1 MIEWYADKEIIIL
14 FDKVPNVTMRYVTPF
29 TTEEEKKEINK
40 KPFINLS
47 ELKVIIKDKIE
58 QENYEIIIEKDYTW
72 NGANIPRIFWRL
84 MGSMTDSRFLIPSMI
99 HDKLCENHD
108 LIDDDRY
115 LSTIVF
121 ERLLYVS
128 KVNPFSSILVLKTS
142 NSFLGLPAKAPIAAA
157 VSIPCLPQ
165 V

>member
-1 MIEWYADKEIIIL
+1 MITWYSDDEIEIL

-40 KPFINLS
+40 KPFINLE
-47 ELKVIIKDKIE
+47 ELKVILQDKAE

-84 MGSMTDSRFLIPSMI
+84 MGSMTDNHFLIPSMI

-108 LIDDDRY
+108 LIDDNRY

-128 KVNPFSSILVLKTS
+128 KVNPFSRWLMKHSVDNYQKICG
-142 NSFLGLPAKAPIAAA
+142 NW
-157 VSIPCLPQ
+157 
-165 V
+165 

>member
-1 MIEWYADKEIIIL
+1 MDIIWYSDDEIAIL
-14 FDKVPNVTMRYVTPF
+14 FDKVPNVTMRYVAPF

-47 ELKVIIKDKIE
+47 ELKVILQDKIE

-84 MGSMTDSRFLIPSMI
+84 MGSMTDNRFLIPSMI

-108 LIDDDRY
+108 LIDDNRY

-128 KVNPFSSILVLKTS
+128 KVKPFSRWLMKHSVDNYQKICGKW
-142 NSFLGLPAKAPIAAA
+142 
-157 VSIPCLPQ
+157 
-165 V
+165 

>member
-1 MIEWYADKEIIIL
+1 MITWYSDEEIAIL

-47 ELKVIIKDKIE
+47 DLKIIIQDKIE
-58 QENYEIIIEKDYTW
+58 QENYEIVIEKDYTW
-72 NGANIPRIFWRL
+72 NGANIPRVFWRL
-84 MGSMTDSRFLIPSMI
+84 MGSMTDNRFLIPSMI

-108 LIDDDRY
+108 LIDNNRY
-115 LSTIVF
+115 LSTTIF

-128 KVNPFSSILVLKTS
+128 KVNPFSRWLMKHSVDNFQK
-142 NSFLGLPAKAPIAAA
+142 F
-157 VSIPCLPQ
+157 CDW
-165 V
+165 

>member
-1 MIEWYADKEIIIL
+1 MSITWYSDDDIGIL

-58 QENYEIIIEKDYTW
+58 QETYEFIIPKDYTW

-84 MGSMTDSRFLIPSMI
+84 MGSMTDNRFLIPSMI

-108 LIDDDRY
+108 LIDDNRY
-115 LSTIVF
+115 LSTIIF

-128 KVNPFSSILVLKTS
+128 KVNPFSRWLMKHSVDNYQKICGKW
-142 NSFLGLPAKAPIAAA
+142 
-157 VSIPCLPQ
+157 
-165 V
+165 

>member
-1 MIEWYADKEIIIL
+1 MSITWYSDDEIAIL

-84 MGSMTDSRFLIPSMI
+84 MGSMTDNRFLIPSMI

-108 LIDDDRY
+108 LIDNNRY
-115 LSTIVF
+115 LSTIIF

-128 KVNPFSSILVLKTS
+128 KVNPFSRWLMKHSVDNYQKICGKW
-142 NSFLGLPAKAPIAAA
+142 
-157 VSIPCLPQ
+157 
-165 V
+165 

>member
-1 MIEWYADKEIIIL
+1 MITWYSDEEIAIL

-47 ELKVIIKDKIE
+47 ELKIIIQDKIE
-58 QENYEIIIEKDYTW
+58 QETYEFIIPKDYTW

-84 MGSMTDSRFLIPSMI
+84 MGSMTDNRFLIPSMI

-108 LIDDDRY
+108 LIDDNRY
-115 LSTIVF
+115 LSTIIF

-128 KVNPFSSILVLKTS
+128 KVNPISRWLMKHSVDNYQKIC
-142 NSFLGLPAKAPIAAA
+142 GRW
-157 VSIPCLPQ
+157 
-165 V
+165 

>member
-1 MIEWYADKEIIIL
+1 MDIIWYSDDEIAIL
-14 FDKVPNVTMRYVTPF
+14 FDKVPKVTMRYVTPF
-29 TTEEEKKEINK
+29 TTEEEKEAINK

-47 ELKVIIKDKIE
+47 ELKVIIQDKIE

-84 MGSMTDSRFLIPSMI
+84 MGSMTDNRFLIPSMI

-108 LIDDDRY
+108 LIDDNRY

-128 KVNPFSSILVLKTS
+128 KVNPFSRWLMKHSVDNYQKICGKW
-142 NSFLGLPAKAPIAAA
+142 
-157 VSIPCLPQ
+157 
-165 V
+165 

>member
-1 MIEWYADKEIIIL
+1 MITWYSDEEISIL

-29 TTEEEKKEINK
+29 TTDEEKKEINK

-47 ELKVIIKDKIE
+47 DLKIIIQDKIE

-84 MGSMTDSRFLIPSMI
+84 MGSMTVNRFLIPSMI

-108 LIDDDRY
+108 LIDDNRY
-115 LSTIVF
+115 LSTIIF

-128 KVNPFSSILVLKTS
+128 KVNPFSRWLMKHSVDNYQKICGKW
-142 NSFLGLPAKAPIAAA
+142 
-157 VSIPCLPQ
+157 
-165 V
+165 

>member
-1 MIEWYADKEIIIL
+1 MITWYSDEEISIL

-29 TTEEEKKEINK
+29 TTEEEKKDINK

-47 ELKVIIKDKIE
+47 ELKIIIQDKIE

-84 MGSMTDSRFLIPSMI
+84 MGSMTDNRFLIPSMI

-108 LIDDDRY
+108 LIDDNRY
-115 LSTIVF
+115 LSTIIF

-128 KVNPFSSILVLKTS
+128 KVNPFSRWLMKHSVDNYQKICGKW
-142 NSFLGLPAKAPIAAA
+142 
-157 VSIPCLPQ
+157 
-165 V
+165 